1 MSELYNNKVVL
12 LCFNF
17 NYLSLSLSLS
27 RSLCVFMAESFTV
40 KVLEHCYVFPPPNSA
55 PETSLP
61 LTFFDIPWLFFSPGQ
76 PLFFYEYPYPTSFF
90 TSTTLPNLK
99 HSLSLALQHYYPFA
113 GNLLLPSQPAKPELV
128 YTHGDKVGLTFAES
142 GGDFSHL
149 SGR

>member
-1 MSELYNNKVVL
+1 MSELYNKSTTKL
-12 LCFNF
+12 FF
-17 NYLSLSLSLS
+17 SASTSTLSLSLS

-99 HSLSLALQHYYPFA
+99 HSLSLALQHYY
-113 GNLLLPSQPAKPELV
+113 LLENSN
-128 YTHGDKVGLTFAES
+128 VGL
-142 GGDFSHL
+142 SHIAQVLRKALPKLVPHWKNMKSL
-149 SGR
+149 SPLAPI